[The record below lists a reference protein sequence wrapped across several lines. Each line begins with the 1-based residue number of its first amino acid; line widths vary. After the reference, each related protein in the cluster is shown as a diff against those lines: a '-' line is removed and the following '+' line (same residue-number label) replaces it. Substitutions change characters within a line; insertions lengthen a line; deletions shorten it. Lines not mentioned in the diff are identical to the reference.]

1 MISQTGAI
9 EYRIERSS
17 RRTVVITVRPGEVI
31 VRAPYGVSEE
41 MLRRFVESK
50 HDWIVH
56 KLAAYGVTVQR
67 FGQVR
72 SMCALLDEG
81 AEKPVCFGAEK
92 SFERDG
98 VFYFRDATKV
108 RRYFERTR
116 GWMLAEGVHA
126 FSLKAGLRAQ
136 DVRLCDFKARWGSC
150 DAKGV
155 IKLNWRL
162 LMLPPALRDYVLI
175 HEVCHLAELNH
186 SAAFWNRVARLCPE
200 YKRLRAELK
209 EYAFLT
215 EMYRA

>member
-41 MLRRFVESK
+41 TLRRFVESK
-50 HDWIVH
+50 HDC
-56 KLAAYGVTVQR
+56 VTAQR

-81 AEKPVCFGAEK
+81 EEKPVCFGAEK

-150 DAKGV
+150 DAEGRV
-155 IKLNWRL
+155 KLNWRL
-162 LMLPPALRDYVLI
+162 AMLPPELRDYVII
-175 HEVCHLAELNH
+175 HELCHLRELNH
-186 SAAFWNRVARLCPE
+186 SAVFWRLVEKYCPSYRE
-200 YKRLRAELK
+200 YRSRLRDFS
-209 EYAFLT
+209 FLT
-215 EMYRA
+215 LMYRREKTQS

>member
-1 MISQTGAI
+1 MISQTGVI

-41 MLRRFVESK
+41 TLRRFVESK

-56 KLAAYGVTVQR
+56 KLVAYGVTAQR

-98 VFYFRDATKV
+98 VFYFQQR
-108 RRYFERTR
+108 
-116 GWMLAEGVHA
+116 
-126 FSLKAGLRAQ
+126 
-136 DVRLCDFKARWGSC
+136 C
-150 DAKGV
+150 GV
-155 IKLNWRL
+155 ILSEHAVGCSRKECMPFLSKRGYGRR
-162 LMLPPALRDYVLI
+162 MSGYVILR
-175 HEVCHLAELNH
+175 
-186 SAAFWNRVARLCPE
+186 
-200 YKRLRAELK
+200 RAGE
-209 EYAFLT
+209 AVT
-215 EMYRA
+215 QRA